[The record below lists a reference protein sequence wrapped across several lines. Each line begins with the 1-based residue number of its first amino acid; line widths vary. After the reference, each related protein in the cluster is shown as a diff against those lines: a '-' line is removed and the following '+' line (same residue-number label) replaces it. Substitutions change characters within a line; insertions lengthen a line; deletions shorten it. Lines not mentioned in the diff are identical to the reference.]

1 MPLTTTYEI
10 KTDAAAQTIDA
21 VTRDEAVAIFAAS
34 EGLKGR
40 DEATVRAEIEAMG
53 GWLNVNEV

>member
-1 MPLTTTYEI
+1 MTMTTTYEI
-10 KTDAAAQTIDA
+10 KSDAAAQAIKA
-21 VTRDEAVAIFAAS
+21 ITRDEAVAIFAAS

-53 GWLNVNEV
+53 GWLHVIEA